1 MTRIIEPTGVPML
14 LTQSLNASPSVQV
27 CIYYLTPPKNDPSA

>member
-14 LTQSLNASPSVQV
+14 LTQSLNASPSMQV
-27 CIYYLTPPKNDPSA
+27 CIYYLTLHENNPSA